1 MLDGNNEDVP
11 EPTIS
16 LPATAPRLL
25 LDFGKM
31 FQNLKVSSPA
41 PVTIDEPSGL
51 IAKYKTLYVC
61 PVSVAIFSI
70 VGYFH
75 TITWLSE

>member
-25 LDFGKM
+25 LDFGKI

-51 IAKYKTLYVC
+51 IAK
-61 PVSVAIFSI
+61 
-70 VGYFH
+70 
-75 TITWLSE
+75 